1 MCQHNS
7 TTTQQRVSKTAQQ
20 ENKRAMNSRRQDF
33 STSVIQSVRQSV
45 RTAVSTE
52 VRQSDA
58 FSGLQ
63 HPTGLF
69 VLTGFVPDAGFGNG
83 MIRLFRLAGEQA
95 GTGRAI
101 RPVFESP
108 KHLCFGTRQAVFSVT
123 RNRFRNRKQ
132 LARKGGWK
140 TPPKSSLFTGHPVCQ
155 PEFQFFKMS
164 SPSPPAI
171 CSTGARKRA
180 ETKTKTRG
188 RRPLRRSEPA
198 TIPHKKSGFDGRLL
212 RETTLRF
219 AV

>member
-7 TTTQQRVSKTAQQ
+7 KTAQ
-20 ENKRAMNSRRQDF
+20 SVSTDF
-33 STSVIQSVRQSV
+33 SHSVSTS
-45 RTAVSTE
+45 VSTE

-69 VLTGFVPDAGFGNG
+69 ILTGFVPDAGSGNG

-95 GTGRAI
+95 GTGRDI
-101 RPVFESP
+101 RPVFWGGVRNIICFAP
-108 KHLCFGTRQAVFSVT
+108 GKLCFQLREIDFVT
-123 RNRFRNRKQ
+123 ENS
-132 LARKGGWK
+132 LPARGGK
-140 TPPKSSLFTGHPVCQ
+140 TPPKSSFFTGHPVCQ

-198 TIPHKKSGFDGRLL
+198 TIPHKKKAVSTGDYCVKQRTGLRSNSSSQRTSSVLGRPSE
-212 RETTLRF
+212 RR
-219 AV
+219 A